1 MQAARRRQW
10 DLAYWLAKQATEA
23 HGQTALL
30 HAVQSALGEQ
40 AVRAHLLRAQREQ
53 EAGDALEA
61 GLDYRA
67 ALAIQPKNS
76 VARRALMRL
85 FALAPA
91 ATAGAMLVRRAAPP
105 VQLALPRRPRS
116 FNLHGGL
123 RRIIGDVAG
132 AYGLRAYIQNTVPDA
147 PVRLHVGEATFGQA
161 AQLLRHLGHVTW
173 TAVGP
178 HTVYFGLAS
187 QARSFQPLEL
197 RTFYLPWVT
206 KPTDLVELEQMLR
219 VILDPYEVQGNTAAQ
234 SITVRAQ
241 PTVVDAA
248 ERLLLNLSAAPGGV
262 MFEVQVAEVN
272 RSLAREL
279 GVTAPYQLQALALGP
294 ILSQLSS
301 ANLSE
306 SQLLQALFQSGGLN
320 GLLSAGQLTAQLA
333 GLESQIAPLLS
344 TPLAT
349 FGGGLTAM
357 ALTLPPATLH
367 LSLNTSR
374 SETLQQ
380 AWLRAD
386 AGQPAT
392 LQIGE
397 RYPVVN
403 ATFSPILNSAAISKV
418 LGSGT
423 FQPPFPSFTFI
434 NLGLSL
440 KLTPHLDA
448 RGRVLVRVQAR
459 EEALSG
465 ASNNGIP
472 VLEDHRLSTLVD
484 LRDGEPALVA
494 GLASRQN
501 EVVHTALPGLGQIP
515 GLEDAFGTSQTN
527 RQQDELVV
535 VITPHILHARRPRT
549 QAIWLPADDFRT
561 GGYAPAPYSPPV
573 AQPPESPRPPAPH
586 SPFFQP
592 RQAPAPAS
600 RPAQPTGAAA
610 F

>member
-23 HGQTALL
+23 HGETALL
-30 HAVQSALGEQ
+30 HAVKAGLGEQ
-40 AVRAHLLRAQREQ
+40 AVRAHLLQAQQEQ
-53 EAGDALEA
+53 EAGDTLAA

-67 ALAIQPKNS
+67 ALAIQPRNT

-91 ATAGAMLVRRAAPP
+91 VTAQAMLVRRAAAP

-123 RRIIGDVAG
+123 RQLIGDVAG

-161 AQLLRHLGHVTW
+161 AQLLRHVGHVTW

-187 QARSFQPLEL
+187 QARRFQPLEL
-197 RTFYLPWVT
+197 RTFYLPWIT
-206 KPTDLVELEQMLR
+206 KPTDLVELEQTLR
-219 VILDPYEVQGNTAAQ
+219 VILNPYEVQGDTAAQ
-234 SITVRAQ
+234 SITVRGRPA
-241 PTVVDAA
+241 VVDAA
-248 ERLLLNLSAAPGGV
+248 ERLLLNLSGAPGAV

-294 ILSQLSS
+294 ILSQLAS

-306 SQLLQALFQSGGLN
+306 SQLLQQLFQSGGLN
-320 GLLSAGQLTAQLA
+320 GLLTGGQLTAQLA

-344 TPLAT
+344 TPLVT

-357 ALTLPPATLH
+357 ALTLPPATLN

-374 SETLQQ
+374 SETFQQ

-386 AGQPAT
+386 AGRPAT

-403 ATFSPILNSAAISKV
+403 ATFSPILDSSAISKV

-440 KLTPHLDA
+440 KLTPHLEGH
-448 RGRVLVRVQAR
+448 GRVLVKVQAR
-459 EEALSG
+459 EQSLSG

-494 GLASRQN
+494 GLASQQN
-501 EVVHTALPGLGQIP
+501 ETIHTSLPGLGQVP

-535 VITPHILHARRPRT
+535 VITPHIVQARRAQTR
-549 QAIWLPADDFRT
+549 AIWLPADDFRA
-561 GGYAPAPYSPPV
+561 GGYAPAPYVPP
-573 AQPPESPRPPAPH
+573 AKTLAPKKPAPH
-586 SPFFQP
+586 RPFFRFP
-592 RQAPAPAS
+592 HPPTPAK
-600 RPAQPTGAAA
+600 RTGQPTGAA